1 MITKTSATQFISTPV
16 QVHYDVQNNI
26 FKQLSK
32 FYWQYYKAIDSL
44 TPVHSPSGNVS
55 DDTSK
60 ADNFKS
66 VFTVE
71 DLTGLDDLK
80 SSISFLSPILD
91 TITFT
96 PEDVYQQLIKLNPL
110 KACGLDLL
118 HSSLL
123 KEAAE
128 FKCI

>member
-32 FYWQYYKAIDSL
+32 FNWQYYKAIDSL
-44 TPVHSPSGNVS
+44 PPLHSPSGNVS
-55 DDTSK
+55 DDTSI

-71 DLTGLDDLK
+71 DLTGLGDLK

-96 PEDVYQQLIKLNPL
+96 PELWSGS
-110 KACGLDLL
+110 A
-118 HSSLL
+118 SFFF
-123 KEAAE
+123 AE
-128 FKCI
+128 GSC